1 MTLEY
6 PERTNMSGKPVLD
19 SKSILQFLKSAVKE
33 QENFYGP
40 VFSKMVAK
48 YAAEFEAKKT
58 GDSSPPSIDNIDQCV
73 NYILEKNKQYAD
85 GFSAIPYGIARTEKM
100 LQGGIGPGARTAAK
114 DAMKRLAEKIGTA
127 SLYGKV
133 TGTTEAWKK
142 HLDFA
147 TMTHTKVEAITVT
160 GDENSALAK
169 VEECHFSDACKAMMQ
184 ENILT
189 VSGKVECVVG
199 KTDSSILEVITHA
212 VHDYEL
218 LEFNPPHCSFRM
230 FKIL

>member
-1 MTLEY
+1 VST
-6 PERTNMSGKPVLD
+6 KPVLD

-33 QENFYGP
+33 QENVYGP

-48 YAAEFEAKKT
+48 YATEFEAKKA
-58 GDSSPPSIDNIDQCV
+58 GDDNPPVIENIDQCI
-73 NYILEKNKQYAD
+73 NYILEKNQKYAD
-85 GFSAIPYGIARTEKM
+85 GVSAIPYGIAKTEKI
-100 LQGGIGPGARTAAK
+100 LEGGIGSGARTAAK

-147 TMTHTKVEAITVT
+147 TMTRTKVEAITVT

-169 VEECHFSDACKAMMQ
+169 VEECHFGDACKAMLQ

-189 VSGKVECVVG
+189 VAGKVECVVG
-199 KTDSSILEVITHA
+199 KTDSSILEVITHV

-218 LEFNPPHCSFRM
+218 LEFNPPHCTFRM
-230 FKIL
+230 FKLL

>member
-1 MTLEY
+1 
-6 PERTNMSGKPVLD
+6 MSTKLIVD

-33 QENFYGP
+33 QESFYGP

-48 YAAEFEAKKT
+48 YAVEYEARKV
-58 GDSSPPSIDNIDQCV
+58 GDNTPPSVENIDQCV
-73 NYILEKNKQYAD
+73 SYILDKNQKYAD
-85 GFSAIPYGIARTEKM
+85 GISAIPYGIARTEKM
-100 LQGGIGPGARTAAK
+100 LQGGIGPGARNAAK

-133 TGTTEAWKK
+133 TSTIEAWKK

-147 TMTHTKVEAITVT
+147 AMTHTKVEVLTVT

-169 VEECHFSDACKAMMQ
+169 VEECHFSDACRAMMQ

-189 VSGKVECVVG
+189 VTGKIECVIG
-199 KTDSSILEVITHA
+199 KTDSSILEVITRA
-212 VHDYEL
+212 THDYEL
-218 LEFNPPHCSFRM
+218 LAFNPPQCSFRM
-230 FKIL
+230 FKVQ